1 MKEST
6 LLIQSAVASLLV
18 LGMTAGAGS
27 AFAAKGGID
36 RCAGIAKAGKNDCGT
51 ATASCAG
58 TSKVDGDKNA
68 WIAVPKGTCEKIVG
82 GQLADAGAIAKHMKE
97 MEMMKKK

>member
-36 RCAGIAKAGKNDCGT
+36 HCAGIAKAGKNDCGT
-51 ATASCAG
+51 ATTSCAG
-58 TSKVDGDKNA
+58 TSKVDRDKNA
-68 WIAVPKGTCEKIVG
+68 WIAVPKGTCEKLVG
-82 GQLADAGAIAKHMKE
+82 GQLASAGEISTHMKE
-97 MEMMKKK
+97 MEKMKKK

>member
-1 MKEST
+1 
-6 LLIQSAVASLLV
+6 
-18 LGMTAGAGS
+18 MTAGAGS

-97 MEMMKKK
+97 REMMKKK